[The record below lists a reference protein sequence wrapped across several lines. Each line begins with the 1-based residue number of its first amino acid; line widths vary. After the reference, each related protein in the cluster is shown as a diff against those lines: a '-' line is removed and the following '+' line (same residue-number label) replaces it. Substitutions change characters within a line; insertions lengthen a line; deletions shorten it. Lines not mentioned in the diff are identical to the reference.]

1 MGDIEA
7 MYYQVQVSKEHRSVS
22 RFIWSEDS
30 DLSGDLLYYETC
42 VYVFGRASSP
52 GSYNDALRKR
62 ATDNEVVYEEEASQT
77 F

>member
-7 MYYQVQVSKEHRSVS
+7 MYYQVQGSEEHRSVS

-30 DLSGDLLYYETC
+30 DLSGDLLYHETC
-42 VYVFGRASSP
+42 VHVFGRASSP

-62 ATDNEVVYEEEASQT
+62 ATDKEVVYEEEASQT